1 MPSALRKRAPLR
13 PSTPAIPTR
22 RRAMHILVAFAAG
35 AAAFSSVAYELLL
48 ASYATFLL
56 GASVFQYS
64 LVFSLMMASM
74 GLGAL
79 VAGRFKDHAV
89 DTLLAIEVGLA
100 LCACSAIPVLYTLF
114 AIGGPAQS
122 ALLAFVFAMG
132 FGLGMEVPLL
142 NDLERGNRWLNDILF
157 YDYIGGFIG
166 GLLFPLWLLPQLG
179 FFRLAALLGCLN
191 AALAFGFVWV
201 LRPRN
206 RLFWL
211 ACAGFALKTALASLL
226 LAETLRSWMEKTYF
240 GIPS

>member
-1 MPSALRKRAPLR
+1 MPATARKTAGFALPSVTSKRSLR
-13 PSTPAIPTR
+13 A
-22 RRAMHILVAFAAG
+22 LVAFAAG

-74 GLGAL
+74 GVGAL
-79 VAGRFKDHAV
+79 LAGKFRHQAREAI
-89 DTLLAIEVGLA
+89 LAIEIGLA
-100 LCACSAIPVLYTLF
+100 LCACVAVPVLYTLF
-114 AIGGPAQS
+114 AWGGPAQW
-122 ALLAFVFAMG
+122 ALIAFVAAMG

-142 NDLERGNRWLNDILF
+142 NHLERDNRWLNDILF
-157 YDYIGGFIG
+157 YDYVGGFIG

-191 AALAFGFVWV
+191 AAIAFGFVLT

-206 RLFWL
+206 RAFWL
-211 ACAGFALKTALASLL
+211 AGAGFALKTAIGSLL
-226 LAETLRSWMEKTYF
+226 LAETIRAWMEKTYF